1 MLGKDA
7 DRNEYWFF
15 KEDPAKLFVKRFFNQ
30 QAIVQALTSPA
41 LTQKETGGDAEM
53 INTESK
59 QVLDEVPDL
68 GSMPESQ
75 WFFYD
80 EEVQFY
86 KLLESC
92 NIKGIR
98 ERRLNENL
106 RKIAER
112 LKLKKMKKP
121 KADAAAPA
129 QPANGQPTITSL
141 LSKPKADEEEKNLEM
156 QDEASAVA
164 SESEQEGE
172 SQKLQDRHC
181 LFENDDFYE
190 SIMNA
195 AWYGKKIPTKRQAL
209 QEGRPV
215 GTRGRPA
222 A

>member
-1 MLGKDA
+1 
-7 DRNEYWFF
+7 
-15 KEDPAKLFVKRFFNQ
+15 
-30 QAIVQALTSPA
+30 
-41 LTQKETGGDAEM
+41 
-53 INTESK
+53 
-59 QVLDEVPDL
+59 VLDEVPDL
-68 GSMPESQ
+68 DSLPESQ

-106 RKIAER
+106 RKVAER

-141 LSKPKADEEEKNLEM
+141 LSKPKAEEEEKNVEM
-156 QDEASAVA
+156 QDEASPVV

-195 AWYGKKIPTKRQAL
+195 AWYGKKMPTKRQAL
-209 QEGRPV
+209 QEGKPV

>member
-1 MLGKDA
+1 
-7 DRNEYWFF
+7 
-15 KEDPAKLFVKRFFNQ
+15 
-30 QAIVQALTSPA
+30 
-41 LTQKETGGDAEM
+41 M

-59 QVLDEVPDL
+59 EVIDEVPDL
-68 GSMPESQ
+68 DSPPEFQ

-80 EEVQFY
+80 EEAQFY

-106 RKIAER
+106 RKVAER

-121 KADAAAPA
+121 KADAAAA
-129 QPANGQPTITSL
+129 HPANGQQTITSL
-141 LSKPKADEEEKNLEM
+141 LSKPKAEGEDKNVEM
-156 QDEASAVA
+156 QDEEKKDEASPEA

-195 AWYGKKIPTKRQAL
+195 AWYGKKMPTKRQVL
-209 QEGRPV
+209 QEGRSV